1 MVKKISKFFLFLCFF
16 FLSCFSYK
24 TVQNKD
30 VECPISVS
38 AKFKG
43 GSIAIII
50 KNISTDLIEVSNPSH
65 FINVEVG
72 VLDMYNNPVG
82 RANMIHPVIRGSRED
97 LVDISS
103 HDSIKVIYGYT
114 LNGLFML
121 KKNKLYKV
129 KIHYAGNVFKRDQLF
144 HCPKSNF
151 ETQLIW

>member
-65 FINVEVG
+65 FINVEVE
-72 VLDMYNNPVG
+72 VLDM
-82 RANMIHPVIRGSRED
+82 
-97 LVDISS
+97 
-103 HDSIKVIYGYT
+103 
-114 LNGLFML
+114 
-121 KKNKLYKV
+121 
-129 KIHYAGNVFKRDQLF
+129 
-144 HCPKSNF
+144 
-151 ETQLIW
+151 